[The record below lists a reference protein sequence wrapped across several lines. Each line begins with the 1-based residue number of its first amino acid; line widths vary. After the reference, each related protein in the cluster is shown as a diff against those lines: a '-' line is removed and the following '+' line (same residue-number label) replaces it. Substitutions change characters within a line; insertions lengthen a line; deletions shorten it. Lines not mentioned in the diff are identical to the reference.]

1 MNRKFLEELKI
12 GDQSLTKEQ
21 IDSIMAENGKDV
33 EATKAKTDK
42 TQEIENLKTELK
54 TTKETLDQANVQI
67 KNFEGMDVAAKDKA
81 IKEWE
86 TKYSDL
92 EANAKT
98 EREANENT
106 LKQQAYEFKLSEATG
121 QLKFPNELTKKAFM
135 NELKTKNL
143 PLEGEKILGF
153 EDYIKEI
160 GEQNPGMFV
169 TDAAP
174 VEETTLPTLVA
185 STGGQVKQESG
196 SKFGFNFNTV
206 RPLPKE

>member
-1 MNRKFLEELKI
+1 MKREFLKNLGIEGLTDEVIEKI
-12 GDQSLTKEQ
+12 MK
-21 IDSIMAENGKDV
+21 ENGTDI

-135 NELKTKNL
+135 NELKSKNL

-153 EDYIKEI
+153 DDYIKEI
-160 GEQNPGMFV
+160 GEQNPGMFI

-174 VEETTLPTLVA
+174 VEGTNIPTLVA
-185 STGGQVKQESG
+185 PTGGQANLDTG
-196 SKFGFNFNTV
+196 MNFNFTTV
-206 RPLPKE
+206 RPKPKE